1 MRVNT
6 NRNNKYVRLTKSE
19 TDRLSE
25 AGYILGH
32 LQRELSA
39 LDLADRAAIAAMG
52 GAVSVLETAASEYG
66 WKEKVTA

>member
-19 TDRLSE
+19 TDRLAE
-25 AGYILGH
+25 ASYILGH

-39 LDLADRAAIAAMG
+39 LDLADREAIQAMG
-52 GAVSVLETAASEYG
+52 GAVSVLESAANEYG
-66 WKEKVTA
+66 FKEKVTA